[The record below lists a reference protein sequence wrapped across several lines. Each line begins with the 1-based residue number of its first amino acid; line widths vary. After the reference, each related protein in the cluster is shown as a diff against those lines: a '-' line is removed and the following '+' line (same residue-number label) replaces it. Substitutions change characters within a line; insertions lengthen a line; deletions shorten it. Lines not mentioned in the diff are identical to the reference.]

1 MNTYIFL
8 NLHMMSF
15 TYSWHLVAFGF
26 LGIGIHMDSFRFFG
40 QYPVLYMSLIFQLVH
55 HLTLS
60 ASLPRSRL
68 RQLFCCLMACFTC
81 VDVNDGLLASL
92 ISGLVTLSSAYSCP
106 MYSIEMLDSASF
118 FKTHVVM
125 FVHDPRCLGSLST
138 IRYLPHLFMH
148 LPCYVIICCSSQFS
162 IS

>member
-1 MNTYIFL
+1 
-8 NLHMMSF
+8 
-15 TYSWHLVAFGF
+15 
-26 LGIGIHMDSFRFFG
+26 
-40 QYPVLYMSLIFQLVH
+40 MSLIFQLVH

-81 VDVNDGLLASL
+81 VDVNEGLLSSL

-106 MYSIEMLDSASF
+106 MYSIKMLYSASF

-138 IRYLPHLFMH
+138 IRYPPHLFMH
-148 LPCYVIICCSSQFS
+148 LPCYNMLFHPVLYFLTLLFQPVLFGYVDARFTCRLI
-162 IS
+162 